1 MQNGEETVMFREMRR
16 KKQLLP
22 EEEAEEILL
31 RGTAGVLAVT
41 GDDGYP
47 YGVPVSY
54 IYDCGKIIFHSAKAG
69 HKIDAIR
76 RDPKVS
82 FTVIDMDWI
91 VPEEY
96 TTYFRSAVA
105 FGQAVILEEESEK
118 REALLK
124 LAAKYSPEYE
134 EGREKEADN
143 ELKNVCMIE
152 IIIEHLTGKE
162 AIELRRKAKP

>member
-1 MQNGEETVMFREMRR
+1 MFREMRR
-16 KKQLLP
+16 KKQLLS

-31 RGTAGVLAVT
+31 RGTAGVLAVM

-54 IYDCGKIIFHSAKAG
+54 VYEDGKIIFHSARAG
-69 HKIDAIR
+69 HKIDAII

-82 FTVIDMDWI
+82 FTVIDMDCI

-105 FGQAVILEEESEK
+105 FGRAAILKDDNEK

-134 EGREKEADN
+134 EGREKEADQ
-143 ELKNVCMIE
+143 ELKNVCMVE
-152 IIIEHLTGKE
+152 ITIDHLTGKE
-162 AIELRRKAKP
+162 AIELVRKKKS